1 MIYLIYQKER
11 EVKTMDKE
19 KLIKQIMEECEAN
32 GEPVTKEEAAEM
44 AEMELKNKSNGR
56 RYEGDTKSKK
66 PANRTLK
73 VDTEKVE
80 IIKVIAEMLIADEIK
95 IINPQHEIQIKIGN
109 NDYSITLTKHRKK

>member
-1 MIYLIYQKER
+1 
-11 EVKTMDKE
+11 MDKE
-19 KLIKQIMEECEAN
+19 KLIKQIMEECEAD
-32 GEPVTKEEAAEM
+32 GEPVTKEEA

-56 RYEGDTKSKK
+56 RYEGDIKSKK